1 MAPVLKTGRAQALV
15 GSNPTPSAT
24 IFPRK
29 CANTRGERY
38 YLASIRLG
46 QKWINAVKKEKFCHD
61 PLRLGPEAVKML
73 FLWRAN
79 HARDESELRL
89 QSFAA
94 DVAHDSST
102 WPCPQKG
109 ARFKRSSQSGAEAQF
124 WIIPALRRS
133 ISDQFESAALRS
145 GQGFGFCIGPS
156 MNRATI

>member
-24 IFPRK
+24 ILPRN
-29 CANTRGERY
+29 CANTRDARY
-38 YLASIRLG
+38 YLAWLRSGLVENGLTRLER
-46 QKWINAVKKEKFCHD
+46 KSFVTICH
-61 PLRLGPEAVKML
+61 PPHPEAVKML

-94 DVAHDSST
+94 GVAYDSST
-102 WPCPQKG
+102 WPYPQKG

-124 WIIPALRRS
+124 WIIPPPPPLNFRSVRLRCVALRTSFR
-133 ISDQFESAALRS
+133 ILNWAL
-145 GQGFGFCIGPS
+145 
-156 MNRATI
+156 A